1 MSKDRDLTLDN
12 SKRIPIT
19 PKGLKWY
26 LSGVIFLVVALYV
39 IAAIQTDSSPNKV
52 IDGIPIIYHFVID
65 DLIPPN
71 WSYYNTVA
79 KNLLETWNI
88 ALISTSFAAVFSI
101 PFSMMAAANI
111 NRNKYFYNIFRIFL
125 NLLRTVPEI
134 ILAVI
139 FVAVVGLGAMSG
151 MLALF
156 VFAIGILVKLIS
168 ETVEAI
174 NPGPVEAIRASGG
187 NTLQVIRYAVFPQI
201 ITQFFSYTLYVLEIN
216 IKASVVLGF
225 VGAGGIG
232 LILKQQ
238 LNMFNYGNVSTIIL
252 MTFVAISLI
261 DLLSN
266 LLRERLE

>member
-1 MSKDRDLTLDN
+1 MSKDRNLTLDN

-71 WSYYNTVA
+71 WNYYNTVA